1 MARRDALPPAQRLG
15 GHQNPEGQSVRENP
29 SRTVRRFSVGISRPF
44 RIAALLCACLILIW
58 CAEPF
63 LSSAQNGKPRFT
75 TFTDITGKSGLASFK
90 IICGDRVTDFLIDVN
105 GEGGA
110 FFDYDN
116 DGFQDIYLVNGSSR
130 SLEKAGHPPHDYLL
144 HNNGDGTFT
153 DVTAKAHLGDTA
165 WGGGVAVGDYNN
177 DGYLDLYVTN
187 YGPNRLYRN
196 NGDGTFTDV
205 AEAAGVADPHW
216 TFPKWSMGAAFAD
229 IDNDG
234 YLDLYVANFTKFYY
248 QLDRPAPNPNS
259 PCKMKSVPIACAP
272 EQYEGSQ
279 AILYRNNGDG
289 TFTDVTQFAGV
300 TQKVPGRGFAVVF
313 SDFNNEGHQDA
324 FQANDSGPN
333 FFYINDGKGHFTDS
347 SWESGTAVDG
357 LGNVLG
363 SMGATVGDVNHDGL
377 PDIFVTHFVDQPN
390 TLYINEGNHMFSD
403 QTVPFGLWSIGYHYS
418 GWGTKFEDFD
428 NDGWLDLWITNG
440 HTMEQL
446 EQHYPEDP
454 FAEPNYVLRNVEG
467 KKFVDMSEI
476 SGIRKLPNKVG
487 RGTAFSDID
496 NDGDIDV
503 LVINKNDAPTLWHN
517 DGGNS
522 RNWMTIRTEGVKSNR
537 CGIGARIVATA
548 DGVRQSFEVRGSD
561 SYLSSNDL
569 RVHIGLA
576 DSKEADIEI
585 HWPSGQLDKYSK
597 VGANQ
602 FYIARE
608 GDFLKPDPEVRRPR
622 KKTN

>member
-1 MARRDALPPAQRLG
+1 
-15 GHQNPEGQSVRENP
+15 VRENP

-105 GEGGA
+105 GEGAA

>member
-1 MARRDALPPAQRLG
+1 M
-15 GHQNPEGQSVRENP
+15 
-29 SRTVRRFSVGISRPF
+29 
-44 RIAALLCACLILIW
+44 
-58 CAEPF
+58 
-63 LSSAQNGKPRFT
+63 
-75 TFTDITGKSGLASFK
+75 
-90 IICGDRVTDFLIDVN
+90 TDFLIDVN
-105 GEGGA
+105 GEGAA

-333 FFYINDGKGHFTDS
+333 FFYINDGEGHFTDS

-428 NDGWLDLWITNG
+428 NDGWLDVWITNG

-487 RGTAFSDID
+487 RGTAFGDID
-496 NDGDIDV
+496 NDGDIDI

-622 KKTN
+622 KKAN

>member
-105 GEGGA
+105 GEGAA

-622 KKTN
+622 KKAN

>member
-1 MARRDALPPAQRLG
+1 
-15 GHQNPEGQSVRENP
+15 VRENP
-29 SRTVRRFSVGISRPF
+29 SPTIRRLPIRSL
-44 RIAALLCACLILIW
+44 RIAPLLSACLILIW
-58 CAEPF
+58 CADPF
-63 LSSAQNGKPRFT
+63 FRSAQNSKPFT

-105 GEGGA
+105 GEGAA

-116 DGFQDIYLVNGSSR
+116 DGYQDIYLVNGSSR

-144 HNNGDGTFT
+144 HNNGDGTFA

-177 DGYLDLYVTN
+177 DGYPDLYVTN
-187 YGPNRLYRN
+187 YGRNRLYRN

-205 AEAAGVADPHW
+205 AEAAGVAGPHW

-234 YLDLYVANFTKFYY
+234 YLDLYVVNFTKFYY
-248 QLDRPAPNPNS
+248 QSDRPSPNPKS
-259 PCKMKSVPIACAP
+259 PCKMKSIPIACAP

-289 TFTDVTQFAGV
+289 TFTDVTQSAGV

-377 PDIFVTHFVDQPN
+377 PDIFITHFVDQPN

-403 QTVPFGLWSIGYHYS
+403 QTTPFGLWSIGYHYS

-454 FAEPNYVLRNVEG
+454 FAEPNYVLGNVEG

-476 SGIRKLPNKVG
+476 AGIRKLPNKVG
-487 RGTAFSDID
+487 RGTTFGDID
-496 NDGDIDV
+496 NDGNIDV
-503 LVINKNDAPTLWHN
+503 LVINKSEAPTLWHN

-522 RNWMTIRTEGVKSNR
+522 KNWMTIRTEGVKSNR
-537 CGIGARIVATA
+537 SGIGARIAATA

-585 HWPSGQLDKYSK
+585 RWPSGQLDKYSK
-597 VGANQ
+597 VAANR

-608 GDFLKPDPEVRRPR
+608 GDFLKPDPEV
-622 KKTN
+622 KKAHKATTN